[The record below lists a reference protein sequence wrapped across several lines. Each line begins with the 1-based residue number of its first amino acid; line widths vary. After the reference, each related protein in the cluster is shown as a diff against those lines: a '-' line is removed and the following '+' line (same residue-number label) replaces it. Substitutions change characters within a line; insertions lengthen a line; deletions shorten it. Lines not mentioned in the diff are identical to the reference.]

1 VNQRPTRR
9 YRTAGRSLRL
19 FRSFLVEQTDPERF
33 YGDLSDDTVA
43 LLSGYTRL
51 TGASV
56 LDVGAGPRQFAA
68 AFDAAGARY
77 VGLDVAVGD
86 LADAAAPDVV
96 GVGERLPFADASL
109 DVVMSS
115 NVMEHVRRPG
125 AVAREMV
132 RVVRP
137 GGLVFISYTA
147 WASPW
152 GGHETSPWH
161 VFGGEYAARRYQRVH
176 GRPPKNRFGSSMFAA
191 RVGEGVRWARS
202 QPDLV
207 VEELSPRYHPDWAR
221 AVVEVPVLREVATW
235 NLMMVLRRR

>member
-33 YGDLSDDTVA
+33 YGDLAADTVE
-43 LLSGYTRL
+43 LLAGYTDL
-51 TGASV
+51 QGTSV

-68 AFDAAGARY
+68 AFGAAGARY
-77 VGLDVAVGD
+77 VGLDVTVGD
-86 LADAAAPDVV
+86 LSAAAVPDVV
-96 GVGERLPFADASL
+96 GVGERLPFADASI

-115 NVMEHVRRPG
+115 NVMEHVARPG

-132 RVVRP
+132 RVTRP
-137 GGLVFISYTA
+137 GGLVFVSYTA

-161 VFGGEYAARRYQRVH
+161 VFGGEYAALRYEREN
-176 GRPPKNRFGSSMFAA
+176 GRPPKNLYGESRFAA
-191 RVGEGVRWARS
+191 RVGDGVRWARS

-221 AVVEVPVLREVATW
+221 FVVEVPVLREVATW

>member
-1 VNQRPTRR
+1 MNQRPTRR
-9 YRTAGRSLRL
+9 YRTAGRSFRL
-19 FRSFLVEQTDPERF
+19 FRSFLVEQTDPDRF
-33 YGDLSDDTVA
+33 YGDLAVDTVA
-43 LLSGYTRL
+43 LLAGHADL
-51 TGASV
+51 NGASV

-68 AFDAAGARY
+68 AFGAAGARY
-77 VGLDVAVGD
+77 VGLDVIVGD
-86 LADAAAPDVV
+86 LAAAATPDVT
-96 GVGERLPFADASL
+96 GVGERLPFADGSL
-109 DVVMSS
+109 DIVMSS
-115 NVMEHVRRPG
+115 NVMEHVPRPG

-137 GGLVFISYTA
+137 GGLVFVSYTA

-176 GRPPKNRFGSSMFAA
+176 GHPPKNRFGESMYAA
-191 RVGEGVRWARS
+191 RVGDGVRWARS

-207 VEELSPRYHPDWAR
+207 VEELAPRYHPDWAR
-221 AVVEVPVLREVATW
+221 LVVEVPGLREVATW